1 MKRNAIPDSLR
12 QLLFQ
17 EANFQCAYCGHR
29 DGLNLTCHHIK
40 SSGEKG
46 ETHYNNLIALCYN
59 CHNRIHESK
68 TINDSDIRRIKRH
81 LVHNFLTQS
90 GVNALKI
97 AYNDI
102 DGFVYAVPSLLD
114 HLEERG
120 LIESESIGYSAKI
133 KISTPAINNVR
144 YRITDEGK
152 RLYEIWLKSK

>member
-1 MKRNAIPDSLR
+1 MKNEIPDSLK
-12 QLLFQ
+12 QILFQ

-40 SSGEKG
+40 SKEDEGEN
-46 ETHYNNLIALCYN
+46 HYNNLIALCYN

-68 TINDSDIRRIKRH
+68 TINDKDIRRIKRH

-97 AYNDI
+97 AYNDT
-102 DGFVYAVPSLLD
+102 DGFVSAVPSLVD

-120 LIESESIGYSAKI
+120 LLIPHASTQFPTII
-133 KISTPAINNVR
+133 KSMAVINNTI

-152 RLYEIWLKSK
+152 KLYETWLIRKV